1 MVKNLLVIASPGWLG
16 DRCDSASKGGGCWAG
31 SALEGS
37 AGLHW
42 GGGEDSLEHVGL
54 DSDLLVS

>member
-1 MVKNLLVIASPGWLG
+1 MVKDLLMVASPGWLG
-16 DRCDSASKGGGCWAG
+16 DRCDSASEGGGCWAG

-42 GGGEDSLEHVGL
+42 RGGEDSLEHFGFGFG
-54 DSDLLVS
+54 LLVS